1 MDDVW
6 TRRADNARVAYEARA
21 RALEAR
27 EDKLKKA
34 LRDVDEAHAVIRGS
48 MQTLS
53 WAAGEALSAG
63 SAPFVGMYE
72 ELSAL
77 ASGAERELDASA
89 DHARNELRSV
99 YRGMEEERERYLKT
113 VRALDEEA
121 QHR

>member
-1 MDDVW
+1 MSNVW
-6 TRRADNARVAYEARA
+6 TRRADDARTAYEARE

-27 EDKLKKA
+27 EDRLKKA
-34 LRDVDEAHAVIRGS
+34 LRDVDEAHAAIRES

-53 WAAGEALSAG
+53 WIADEAFPAG
-63 SAPFVGMYE
+63 SVVFADMYG

-121 QHR
+121 QHQ